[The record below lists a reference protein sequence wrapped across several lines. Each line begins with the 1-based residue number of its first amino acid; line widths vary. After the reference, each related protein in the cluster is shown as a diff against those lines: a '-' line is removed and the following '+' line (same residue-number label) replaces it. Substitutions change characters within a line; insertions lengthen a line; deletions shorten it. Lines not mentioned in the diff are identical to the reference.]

1 MVNPTHRNTAGVS
14 TRNAAA
20 AIDNPDTFSSQ
31 RLNNSKSSYVDEV
44 IGSLANAY
52 ENKRARQVSEWE
64 RLWRQSLSGT
74 SNRAV
79 L

>member
-1 MVNPTHRNTAGVS
+1 MVDQIHRNAS
-14 TRNAAA
+14 LDRESKSPISAAA
-20 AIDNPDTFSSQ
+20 LDLSPDKNSLRRSQ
-31 RLNNSKSSYVDEV
+31 IDEV

-64 RLWRQSLSGT
+64 RLWRQNLSDT
-74 SNRAV
+74 SYRAV